1 MTKLTAP
8 ENGANGASSSTP
20 GFRAITLRGAWR
32 LAGFLFI
39 AGTLSTIPGTL
50 LLEKEFEPWMY
61 SLTGLGVLS
70 GLVCLAIPWTR
81 VSERWLAAVPVVA
94 TIQIAVVVAITHVVF
109 TYLYFFVALFVA
121 LIFPTYRRMAP
132 FLALIVL
139 ALFAPFLYEDEPAR
153 RTLLWALAVAPG
165 VILIPAV
172 IGRLTHNLEQSREA
186 YRRLSSEDALTGVG
200 NYRSLIERLRHET
213 ARHQR
218 RGREFAI
225 LTLDLNDFKMV
236 NETQG
241 HLVGDMLLAIVGSMI
256 DLKVRTE
263 DAVFRQ
269 GGDEFSVIA
278 PETGRYQAEQ
288 LAGRIGD
295 GLARISSGPVQ
306 LSASVG
312 VAIFPHDGTDP
323 GELLDAADAA
333 LIYRKR
339 TDPARQGWGQ
349 QGYQQPQELYKP
361 PTEYQSPG
369 PPSPGIRHPQQNPY
383 GEEAEPPRWTHRP
396 PADSTLTR
404 R

>member
-1 MTKLTAP
+1 MT
-8 ENGANGASSSTP
+8 
-20 GFRAITLRGAWR
+20 RI
-32 LAGFLFI
+32 
-39 AGTLSTIPGTL
+39 
-50 LLEKEFEPWMY
+50 
-61 SLTGLGVLS
+61 
-70 GLVCLAIPWTR
+70 
-81 VSERWLAAVPVVA
+81 SERWLAAVPVVA
-94 TIQIAVVVAITHVVF
+94 TIQIAVVVGITHVVF
-109 TYLYFFVALFVA
+109 TYLYFFVALYVA
-121 LIFPTYRRMAP
+121 LVFPTYRRMA
-132 FLALIVL
+132 FFLGVILLALLV
-139 ALFAPFLYEDEPAR
+139 PFLYEDEPAR
-153 RTLLWALAVAPG
+153 RTLLWVLAVAPG
-165 VILIPAV
+165 IILIPAV
-172 IGRLTHNLEQSREA
+172 IGRLTTNLEQSREA

-213 ARHQR
+213 ARHHR
-218 RGREFAI
+218 RGREFSI

-288 LAGRIGD
+288 LASRIED

-312 VAIFPHDGTDP
+312 CAVFPHDGTDP

-339 TDPARQGWGQ
+339 HDPSRQAWGQ
-349 QGYQQPQELYKP
+349 HPYQPQEPAYP
-361 PTEYQSPG
+361 PQETVYQPQ
-369 PPSPGIRHPQQNPY
+369 PQQP
-383 GEEAEPPRWTHRP
+383 GENLPPRWTHN
-396 PADSTLTR
+396 ALTR
-404 R
+404 P

>member
-1 MTKLTAP
+1 MAHPHPAP
-8 ENGANGASSSTP
+8 A
-20 GFRAITLRGAWR
+20 FRAISIRGAWK

-39 AGTLSTIPGTL
+39 AGTLSTIPGTF

-61 SLTGLGVLS
+61 SLTALGILS
-70 GLVCLAIPWTR
+70 GLICLAVPWTR
-81 VSERWLAAVPVVA
+81 VSERWLAAVPIVA
-94 TIQIAVVVAITHVVF
+94 TIQIAVAVAITHVVF
-109 TYLYFFVALFVA
+109 TYLYFFVALYVA

-132 FLALIVL
+132 FLLVILL
-139 ALFAPFLYEDEPAR
+139 ALAVPFLYEDEPAR
-153 RTLLWALAVAPG
+153 TTLLWALAVAPG
-165 VILIPAV
+165 IILIPAV
-172 IGRLTHNLEQSREA
+172 VGRLTTNLEQSREA

-213 ARHQR
+213 ARHKR
-218 RGREFAI
+218 RGREFAV

-288 LAGRIGD
+288 LAVRIEE

-312 VAIFPHDGTDP
+312 VAIFPHDGADP
-323 GELLDAADAA
+323 GELLDASDAA

-339 TDPARQGWGQ
+339 TDPARHGWGQ
-349 QGYQQPQELYKP
+349 QAYQPQDAYQQDVYKP

-369 PPSPGIRHPQQNPY
+369 IRHPQQGPY
-383 GEEAEPPRWTHRP
+383 SGEPEPPRWTHGAP
-396 PADSTLTR
+396 LTR

>member
-1 MTKLTAP
+1 VTKLTAP
-8 ENGANGASSSTP
+8 ANGANGASSPAP
-20 GFRAITLRGAWR
+20 GFRAISLRGAWR

-61 SLTGLGVLS
+61 SLTVIGVLS
-70 GLVCLAIPWTR
+70 GLICLVIPWTR
-81 VSERWLAAVPVVA
+81 VSERWLAVVPVVA

-109 TYLYFFVALFVA
+109 TYLYFFVALYVA
-121 LIFPTYRRMAP
+121 L
-132 FLALIVL
+132 V
-139 ALFAPFLYEDEPAR
+139 YEDEPAR
-153 RTLLWALAVAPG
+153 RTLLWVLAVAPG

-172 IGRLTHNLEQSREA
+172 VGRLTTNLEQSREA

-278 PETGRYQAEQ
+278 PETGRYQAEL
-288 LAGRIGD
+288 LAGRIED

-312 VAIFPHDGTDP
+312 TAIFPHDGTDP

-339 TDPARQGWGQ
+339 NDPSRQGWGQ
-349 QGYQQPQELYKP
+349 QQAYPQHQDLYRP
-361 PTEYQSPG
+361 PEPQA
-369 PPSPGIRHPQQNPY
+369 PPEVHRPEQTG
-383 GEEAEPPRWTHRP
+383 PPRWTHN
-396 PADSTLTR
+396 ALTR

>member
-1 MTKLTAP
+1 MTKFNAQP
-8 ENGANGASSSTP
+8 NGANGASSP
-20 GFRAITLRGAWR
+20 AHAFRAITLRGAWR

-50 LLEKEFEPWMY
+50 LLEKDFEPWMY
-61 SLTGLGVLS
+61 SLTALGVVC
-70 GLVCLAIPWTR
+70 GLICLAIPWTR
-81 VSERWLAAVPVVA
+81 MSERWLAAVPVVA
-94 TIQIAVVVAITHVVF
+94 TVLIAVVVGVTHVVF
-109 TYLYFFVALFVA
+109 TYLYFFVALYIA
-121 LIFPTYRRMAP
+121 LVFPTYRRMI
-132 FLALIVL
+132 FFLGVILLALLV
-139 ALFAPFLYEDEPAR
+139 PFVYEDEPAR
-153 RTLLWALAVAPG
+153 RTMLWVLAVAPG
-165 VILIPAV
+165 IILIPAV
-172 IGRLTHNLEQSREA
+172 VGRLTTNLEQSREA

-278 PETGRYQAEQ
+278 PETGRYQADQ
-288 LAGRIGD
+288 LAGRIED
-295 GLARISSGPVQ
+295 GLARISSGSVQ

-339 TDPARQGWGQ
+339 NDPARQGWAQ
-349 QGYQQPQELYKP
+349 RPAYAP
-361 PTEYQSPG
+361 PG
-369 PPSPGIRHPQQNPY
+369 HPQHSFHLPQGPY
-383 GEEAEPPRWTHRP
+383 RPQDTPPPQWSHPVR
-396 PADSTLTR
+396 
-404 R
+404 

>member
-1 MTKLTAP
+1 VTKVNAP
-8 ENGANGASSSTP
+8 TDGANGASSSAP
-20 GFRAITLRGAWR
+20 AFRAITVRGAWK
-32 LAGFLFI
+32 LAAFLFI

-50 LLEKEFEPWMY
+50 LLEEEFETWMY
-61 SLTGLGVLS
+61 SLTVLGVLS
-70 GLVCLAIPWTR
+70 GVFCLVASWTR
-81 VSERWLAAVPVVA
+81 ISARWLAAVPIVA
-94 TIQIAVVVAITHVVF
+94 TIEVAVVVGISHVVF
-109 TYLYFFVALFVA
+109 TYLYFFVSLYVA
-121 LIFPTYRRMAP
+121 LVFPTYRRMAP
-132 FLALIVL
+132 FLVFIVL

-153 RTLLWALAVAPG
+153 TTLLWALAVAPG
-165 VILIPAV
+165 IILIPAV
-172 IGRLTHNLEQSREA
+172 IGRLTTNLEQSREA

-278 PETGRYQAEQ
+278 PETGRAQADQ
-288 LAGRIGD
+288 LADRIEE

-312 VAIFPHDGTDP
+312 TAIFPHDGTDP

-339 TDPARQGWGQ
+339 NDPSRQGWGQ
-349 QGYQQPQELYKP
+349 QPYQQQDVYSP
-361 PTEYQSPG
+361 PAEYQ
-369 PPSPGIRHPQQNPY
+369 SPGIRHPQQNPY
-383 GEEAEPPRWTHRP
+383 GEDAGPPRWSHG
-396 PADSTLTR
+396 ALTR